1 MEPIRYQQLANFLR
15 QRGQKIPGVPF
26 LSLWQFGG
34 AVGFGL
40 AGYVLALPTWVVLAL
55 AFLALFA
62 FYVYHGEFAGRR
74 LLAMAT
80 VAALA
85 LVERPRCITFEPA
98 WADLAATPSFAGASL
113 PTTTIRLAGEDGQVV
128 LS

>member
-1 MEPIRYQQLANFLR
+1 MIEPIRYQQLANFLR

-40 AGYVLALPTWVVLAL
+40 AGYVLALPAWLVLMLAALAL
-55 AFLALFA
+55 VA

-74 LLAMAT
+74 LLAMAS
-80 VAALA
+80 VASLA
-85 LVERPRCITFEPA
+85 LVERPRRLTFEPA
-98 WADLAATPSFAGASL
+98 WDDLAAGRLTTL
-113 PTTTIRLAGEDGQVV
+113 PATTIRLASEDGQVV

>member
-34 AVGFGL
+34 AIGFGL
-40 AGYVLALPTWVVLAL
+40 AGYVLALPTWAIVALAL
-55 AFLALFA
+55 AALVA

-74 LLAMAT
+74 LLA
-80 VAALA
+80 VAAVTGLT
-85 LVERPRCITFEPA
+85 LVERPRQVSFEPA
-98 WADLAATPSFAGASL
+98 WADLAAGRLAAV
-113 PTTTIRLAGEDGQVV
+113 PTTTIRLAGDDGQVV